1 MIAYG
6 VISIDEEVSE
16 SFTDGGVVA
25 PRTVRYVA
33 SLWAENPRQN
43 FVLGMTA
50 PASTTPD
57 GALDNMRALLR
68 AKNVVLLP
76 SDMMQEGGE

>member
-6 VISIDEEVSE
+6 VISINEEVSE
-16 SFTDGGVVA
+16 SSTYGGVVA
-25 PRTVRYVA
+25 PRTVHYVA
-33 SLWAENPRQN
+33 DLWAENPRRN

-76 SDMMQEGGE
+76 PDKMPQGGE

>member
-6 VISIDEEVSE
+6 VISINEELSE
-16 SFTDGGVVA
+16 SFTRGGGGA

-33 SLWAENPRQN
+33 DLWGENPRRN
-43 FVLGMTA
+43 FVLEMTA

-76 SDMMQEGGE
+76 PDKMPQGGE